1 MIIKSSNFSSQG
13 ELIFKFIYAGRTY
26 HTMPKDGAGQ
36 HAVWEQVF
44 ELPKIKEQMD
54 SPLCL
59 EGHEGSPLDS

>member
-1 MIIKSSNFSSQG
+1 
-13 ELIFKFIYAGRTY
+13 
-26 HTMPKDGAGQ
+26 MPKDGAGQ